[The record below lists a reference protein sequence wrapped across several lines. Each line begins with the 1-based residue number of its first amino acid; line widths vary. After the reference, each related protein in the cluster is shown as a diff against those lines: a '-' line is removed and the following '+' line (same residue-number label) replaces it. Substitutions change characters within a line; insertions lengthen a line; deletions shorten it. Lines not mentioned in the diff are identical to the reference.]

1 MNCGGNGHERRTSK
15 KASSDDV
22 MKALRSRAATIETAM
37 AYPANHDGP
46 VTYRD
51 YEELS
56 AVAAFSEEWDRLL
69 QSTTCNRAFS
79 CAAWFLS
86 ACKAEPSISPFV
98 VAAWRGLHLVGVLP
112 LVEVRGTGKAE
123 FATPCDYN
131 DIIARPQDNLII
143 EGMLDHALRLGKT
156 LSLKHLRL
164 DSNFYRAVTNARPDL
179 AEKQFQIDRK
189 CFYTDL
195 HNSYDDY
202 LASRSK
208 NLRSDLRRHQ
218 RKARQDG
225 VAVVALSPDE
235 FSPELL
241 PEVFLSLNF
250 ARFQDESGFRTPA
263 RQAFVRAAFPQV
275 FRQGRLKPFALTVGG
290 KVIALDVCLAG
301 PRGLGTWNGGFL
313 PEAEKYAPGTL
324 LVAEELRHCF
334 ASSMEEYD
342 WLQGQDSYKTRWAT
356 GSRCTGRFDF

>member
-1 MNCGGNGHERRTSK
+1 MSNGLCLHIVQARY
-15 KASSDDV
+15 AQ
-22 MKALRSRAATIETAM
+22 AITIETSM
-37 AYPANHDGP
+37 SYPPDDDRP
-46 VTYRD
+46 VTYHAYR
-51 YEELS
+51 ELPL
-56 AVAAFSEEWDRLL
+56 VEAFSEEWDRLL

-79 CAAWFLS
+79 CATWFLS
-86 ACKAEPSISPFV
+86 ACKADSSISPCV
-98 VAAWRGLHLVGVLP
+98 IAAWRGLQLVGVLP
-112 LVEVRGTGKAE
+112 LVEVPGTRKAE
-123 FATPCDYN
+123 FATPSDYN
-131 DIIARPQDNLII
+131 DIIARPEDDLII
-143 EGMLDHALRLGKT
+143 DRLLEYALGLGKT

-164 DSNFYRAVTNARPDL
+164 DSNFYRAAAHARPEFL
-179 AEKQFQIDRK
+179 EKQFHTDRT
-189 CFYTDL
+189 CFYIDL
-195 HNSYDDY
+195 DVSYDHY

-208 NLRSDLRRHQ
+208 NLRADLRRHE

-225 VAVVALSPDE
+225 VTVMPLTPED

-250 ARFQDESGFRTPA
+250 SRFQDGSGFRRPA
-263 RQAFVRAAFPQV
+263 RQAFVRAAFPEV
-275 FRQGRLKPFALTVGG
+275 FRQGRLKPFALIAAG

-334 ASSMEEYD
+334 ALGMEEYD

-356 GSRCTGRFDF
+356 GSRATGRIDFAPCS